1 MLKNIIT
8 KKLLFYQK
16 LKNKTIKK
24 KEKLKYKKD

>member
-8 KKLLFYQK
+8 KKLLFYHK